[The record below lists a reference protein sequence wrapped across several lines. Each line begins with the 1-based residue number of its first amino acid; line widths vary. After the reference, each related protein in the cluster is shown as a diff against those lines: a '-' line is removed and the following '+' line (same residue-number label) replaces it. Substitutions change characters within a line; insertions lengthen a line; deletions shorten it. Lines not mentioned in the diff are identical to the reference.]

1 MLVRSLTLATL
12 FAFAGPLLA
21 ADSDAPLAKEL
32 GKARP
37 LVVIAPSS
45 ADPTLR
51 GLEDAL
57 KDPATQAGFKQRGLV
72 LYSVAQMMGKREDKN
87 LEQQTTMALIRE
99 LKLGASK
106 GTKVILVGKDG
117 ERHVLKD
124 DDSGSKLDPRLSS
137 RRWMN
142 YLPAS
147 RRSLRLSQW
156 LRRLPNPRPRTA
168 SRPSPPNLRHRPS
181 HWTTEPVCC
190 GLLPRAWAASC
201 IPLYLPVA
209 TTSLHTKPRPP
220 RYTRDTPP
228 WLNSPTFNPSG
239 ATP

>member
-12 FAFAGPLLA
+12 LVLAGPVFA

-37 LVVIAPSS
+37 LVIIAPSS

-51 GLEDAL
+51 GLNEAL
-57 KDPATQAGFKQRGLV
+57 QDPATQAAFKERSLV
-72 LYSVAQMMGKREDKN
+72 LYSVANMMGKREDKN

-124 DDSGSKLDPRLSS
+124 DDSGEKLDPQVIFKAVDE
-137 RRWMN
+137 
-142 YLPAS
+142 LPAS
-147 RRSLRLSQW
+147 EKAV
-156 LRRLPNPRPRTA
+156 TA
-168 SRPSPPNLRHRPS
+168 P
-181 HWTTEPVCC
+181 E
-190 GLLPRAWAASC
+190 
-201 IPLYLPVA
+201 PVA
-209 TTSLHTKPRPP
+209 TSSEAKPKDNKPTKPAKPAAPP
-220 RYTRDTPP
+220 KPLED
-228 WLNSPTFNPSG
+228 
-239 ATP
+239 

>member
-12 FAFAGPLLA
+12 FAVSGPLFA

-51 GLEDAL
+51 GLEQAI
-57 KDPATQAGFKQRGLV
+57 KDPATEAGFKERNLV
-72 LYSVAQMMGKREDKN
+72 LFSVASMMGKREDKN

-106 GTKVILVGKDG
+106 GTRVILIGKDG

-124 DDSGSKLDPRLSS
+124 DDTPEKLDPQAVFKAVDE
-137 RRWMN
+137 
-142 YLPAS
+142 LPAS
-147 RRSLRLSQW
+147 EKAV
-156 LRRLPNPRPRTA
+156 TA
-168 SRPSPPNLRHRPS
+168 P
-181 HWTTEPVCC
+181 EPV
-190 GLLPRAWAASC
+190 A
-201 IPLYLPVA
+201 VA
-209 TTSLHTKPRPP
+209 PAGKPEKPNKGTKPVKPAAAP
-220 RYTRDTPP
+220 KPLDD
-228 WLNSPTFNPSG
+228 
-239 ATP
+239 

>member
-12 FAFAGPLLA
+12 FALASPLFA

-51 GLEDAL
+51 GLEEAL
-57 KDPATQAGFKQRGLV
+57 KDSATQAGFKERSLV

-117 ERHVLKD
+117 GRHVLKD
-124 DDSGSKLDPRLSS
+124 DEDNTALDPQAIFEAVDA
-137 RRWMN
+137 
-142 YLPAS
+142 LPAS
-147 RRSLRLSQW
+147 EKAV
-156 LRRLPNPRPRTA
+156 TA
-168 SRPSPPNLRHRPS
+168 P
-181 HWTTEPVCC
+181 EPV
-190 GLLPRAWAASC
+190 AAAPQAKAKDAKPAKPAKPAAAPK
-201 IPLYLPVA
+201 PLE
-209 TTSLHTKPRPP
+209 
-220 RYTRDTPP
+220 D
-228 WLNSPTFNPSG
+228 
-239 ATP
+239 

>member
-12 FAFAGPLLA
+12 LAVSGTLLA

-51 GLEDAL
+51 GLNDAL
-57 KDPATQAGFKQRGLV
+57 KDPATEAGFKERKLV
-72 LYSVAQMMGKREDKN
+72 LFSVAQMMGKRDDKN

-106 GTKVILVGKDG
+106 GTKVILVGLDG

-124 DDSGSKLDPRLSS
+124 DESGDKLDAQSIFKAVDE
-137 RRWMN
+137 
-142 YLPAS
+142 LPAS
-147 RRSLRLSQW
+147 EKAAVAPEPAAAAAPEPKGKEGKSAK
-156 LRRLPNPRPRTA
+156 PAKPTA
-168 SRPSPPNLRHRPS
+168 PPK
-181 HWTTEPVCC
+181 
-190 GLLPRAWAASC
+190 
-201 IPLYLPVA
+201 PLE
-209 TTSLHTKPRPP
+209 
-220 RYTRDTPP
+220 D
-228 WLNSPTFNPSG
+228 
-239 ATP
+239 

>member
-12 FAFAGPLLA
+12 LAVTCPLFA

-51 GLEDAL
+51 GLNEAL
-57 KDPATQAGFKQRGLV
+57 KDPATQAAFKERNLV
-72 LYSVAQMMGKREDKN
+72 IFSIANMMGKREDKN
-87 LEQQTTMALIRE
+87 LEQQATMALIRE

-124 DDSGSKLDPRLSS
+124 DESGDKIDPQVILKAVDD
-137 RRWMN
+137 
-142 YLPAS
+142 LPAS
-147 RRSLRLSQW
+147 EKTVSA
-156 LRRLPNPRPRTA
+156 P
-168 SRPSPPNLRHRPS
+168 
-181 HWTTEPVCC
+181 E
-190 GLLPRAWAASC
+190 
-201 IPLYLPVA
+201 PVA
-209 TTSLHTKPRPP
+209 TAVAEPKAKESKPAKPAKPAAPP
-220 RYTRDTPP
+220 KPLDD
-228 WLNSPTFNPSG
+228 
-239 ATP
+239 

>member
-12 FAFAGPLLA
+12 LAVAGPLFA

-51 GLEDAL
+51 GINDAL
-57 KDPATQAGFKQRGLV
+57 KDPDTQKQFKERGLV
-72 LYSVAQMMGKREDKN
+72 LYSVAKMVGMRDDKN

-124 DDSGSKLDPRLSS
+124 DDSGSKLDPQVIFKAVDE
-137 RRWMN
+137 
-142 YLPAS
+142 LPATEQAVS
-147 RRSLRLSQW
+147 A
-156 LRRLPNPRPRTA
+156 P
-168 SRPSPPNLRHRPS
+168 
-181 HWTTEPVCC
+181 EPV
-190 GLLPRAWAASC
+190 AA
-201 IPLYLPVA
+201 
-209 TTSLHTKPRPP
+209 
-220 RYTRDTPP
+220 
-228 WLNSPTFNPSG
+228 
-239 ATP
+239 ATPEPKAKESKPAKPSKTAAPPKPLED

>member
-12 FAFAGPLLA
+12 LAVAGPLFA

-51 GLEDAL
+51 GLNDAL
-57 KDPATQAGFKQRGLV
+57 KDPATQAAFKERGLV
-72 LYSVAQMMGKREDKN
+72 VYSVANMMGKREDKN

-124 DDSGSKLDPRLSS
+124 DDTGEKIDPQAILKAVDG
-137 RRWMN
+137 
-142 YLPAS
+142 LPATEKAV
-147 RRSLRLSQW
+147 
-156 LRRLPNPRPRTA
+156 TA
-168 SRPSPPNLRHRPS
+168 P
-181 HWTTEPVCC
+181 EPV
-190 GLLPRAWAASC
+190 AAAVPEPKAKDSKPAKPAKPAAPPK
-201 IPLYLPVA
+201 PLE
-209 TTSLHTKPRPP
+209 
-220 RYTRDTPP
+220 D
-228 WLNSPTFNPSG
+228 
-239 ATP
+239 

>member
-12 FAFAGPLLA
+12 LAVAPHLLA

-51 GLEDAL
+51 GLNEAL
-57 KDPATQAGFKQRGLV
+57 KDPATQAAFKERSLI
-72 LYSVAQMMGKREDKN
+72 LFSVANMMGKREDKN

-124 DDSGSKLDPRLSS
+124 DESGEKIDPQVIFKAVDELS
-137 RRWMN
+137 
-142 YLPAS
+142 AS
-147 RRSLRLSQW
+147 EKAVSA
-156 LRRLPNPRPRTA
+156 P
-168 SRPSPPNLRHRPS
+168 
-181 HWTTEPVCC
+181 EPV
-190 GLLPRAWAASC
+190 AAAPEPKAKDSKPSKPAKPAAPPK
-201 IPLYLPVA
+201 PL
-209 TTSLHTKPRPP
+209 
-220 RYTRDTPP
+220 DD
-228 WLNSPTFNPSG
+228 
-239 ATP
+239 

>member
-37 LVVIAPSS
+37 LVVIAPST

-51 GLEDAL
+51 GLNQAL
-57 KDPATQAGFKQRGLV
+57 EDPATKAGFAERNLV
-72 LYSVAQMMGKREDKN
+72 LYSVAGMMGKREDKN

-117 ERHVLKD
+117 ERHMLKD
-124 DDSGSKLDPRLSS
+124 DDSGDKLDPQLIFKAVDE
-137 RRWMN
+137 
-142 YLPAS
+142 LPAS
-147 RRSLRLSQW
+147 EKAV
-156 LRRLPNPRPRTA
+156 TA
-168 SRPSPPNLRHRPS
+168 P
-181 HWTTEPVCC
+181 EPV
-190 GLLPRAWAASC
+190 AAAPAEPKAKDSKAKPVKPAKPAAPPK
-201 IPLYLPVA
+201 PL
-209 TTSLHTKPRPP
+209 
-220 RYTRDTPP
+220 DD
-228 WLNSPTFNPSG
+228 
-239 ATP
+239 

>member
-12 FAFAGPLLA
+12 LALAGPLHA

-51 GLEDAL
+51 GLNKAL
-57 KDPATQAGFKQRGLV
+57 EDPATQAKFKERSLV

-124 DDSGSKLDPRLSS
+124 DEDNTALDPQVIFEAVDA
-137 RRWMN
+137 
-142 YLPAS
+142 LPAS
-147 RRSLRLSQW
+147 EKAV
-156 LRRLPNPRPRTA
+156 TA
-168 SRPSPPNLRHRPS
+168 P
-181 HWTTEPVCC
+181 EPV
-190 GLLPRAWAASC
+190 AAAPQTKAKDSKPAKPAKPAAAPK
-201 IPLYLPVA
+201 PLE
-209 TTSLHTKPRPP
+209 
-220 RYTRDTPP
+220 D
-228 WLNSPTFNPSG
+228 
-239 ATP
+239 

>member
-12 FAFAGPLLA
+12 LAVAGPLYA

-51 GLEDAL
+51 GLEEAL
-57 KDPATQAGFKQRGLV
+57 KDSTTQAGFKERNLV
-72 LYSVAQMMGKREDKN
+72 LYSVANMMGKREDKN

-124 DDSGSKLDPRLSS
+124 DDSGTKLDPQVIFKAVDE
-137 RRWMN
+137 
-142 YLPAS
+142 LPAS
-147 RRSLRLSQW
+147 EKAV
-156 LRRLPNPRPRTA
+156 TA
-168 SRPSPPNLRHRPS
+168 P
-181 HWTTEPVCC
+181 EPV
-190 GLLPRAWAASC
+190 AAAPAEPKAKDSK
-201 IPLYLPVA
+201 
-209 TTSLHTKPRPP
+209 TKPAKPAKPAAPP
-220 RYTRDTPP
+220 KPLED
-228 WLNSPTFNPSG
+228 
-239 ATP
+239 